1 MAKKK
6 KRGSHVWFQLY
17 DDQVD
22 LSDGVIILRPE
33 IRIVGPFD
41 LCFARLF
48 RAYAWELLRA
58 FCDREL
64 MCYLPQSDPDPA
76 AESDQEV
83 SGNE

>member
-6 KRGSHVWFQLY
+6 KRESHVWFQMY
-17 DDQVD
+17 DNQVD

-48 RAYAWELLRA
+48 RAYAWEI
-58 FCDREL
+58 FNSVFEREL
-64 MCYLPQSDPDPA
+64 MRYLPKPDPEPTA
-76 AESDQEV
+76 VSDQEV
-83 SGNE
+83 TGNE